1 VGLGVRARIGDVDI
15 HIGSAKFLQAE
26 GVDIA
31 RAQADLRRCDA
42 AGSARLLMAADNTL
56 VGLMVLVDEVR
67 PEMRSVIRQLQH
79 RGIRHIVM
87 LTGDNS
93 CVASQVAADIG
104 LSEFISDVMPA
115 QKAEVVRSFKAAGR
129 TVAMVGDGVND
140 SVALAYADVGIA
152 MHHGADI
159 SREAADV
166 VLMEDYMGKLIG
178 AIDISRNAMR
188 LITQNVAIVTSLNTL
203 ALGLAIP
210 PGLVSPAATALI
222 SNGSAILASLNS
234 MRPVLKY

>member
-1 VGLGVRARIGDVDI
+1 
-15 HIGSAKFLQAE
+15 
-26 GVDIA
+26 
-31 RAQADLRRCDA
+31 
-42 AGSARLLMAADNTL
+42 
-56 VGLMVLVDEVR
+56 
-67 PEMRSVIRQLQH
+67 
-79 RGIRHIVM
+79 
-87 LTGDNS
+87 
-93 CVASQVAADIG
+93 
-104 LSEFISDVMPA
+104 MPA

-129 TVAMVGDGVND
+129 IVAMVGDGVND

-188 LITQNVAIVTSLNTL
+188 LISQNVAIVTSLNTL